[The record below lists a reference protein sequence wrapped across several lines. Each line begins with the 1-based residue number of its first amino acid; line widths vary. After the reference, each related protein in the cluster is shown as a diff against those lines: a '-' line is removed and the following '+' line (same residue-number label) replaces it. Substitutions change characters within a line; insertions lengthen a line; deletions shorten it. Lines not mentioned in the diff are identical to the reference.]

1 MGVAALPAISAGLL
15 GGGLDPRTPV
25 AVVENGWSERQ
36 RVTSGTISDI
46 ARRATEAGVR
56 SPAVI
61 VIGDVA
67 QLAW

>member
-15 GGGLDPRTPV
+15 GGGIDPQTPV
-25 AVVENGWSERQ
+25 AIVENGWSTQQ
-36 RVTSGTISDI
+36 RVTSGTITDI
-46 ARRATEAGVR
+46 ADRATEVGVQ

-67 QLAW
+67 ALAW